1 MKRKL
6 LALSAISSIFLAAAS
21 ALAAPALPLEEY
33 LGQVEE
39 TSPGLKAV
47 DLKGEGNILEARGA
61 EVLYYP
67 NLFANYTHY
76 NDKTETLNPPFQGD
90 RTLGHQYS
98 VGLAANTP
106 IGLAAKYTYN
116 ITNTELVNATAIA
129 VRNYYTAYNKVELTQ
144 SLWKNGLGSETRAQ
158 KAVVESSHLAKGY
171 SNKYGAIG
179 QRVQAENTYW
189 RLAFARRSVEVQQDV
204 LSRANKVL
212 QWAKR
217 RVALQL
223 GDKGDLLQAQSSY
236 DLRRL
241 ELMSAQEEEKNAS
254 RAFNIMRNK
263 EGSSVAEELKIPS
276 LEETLELAK
285 KERAR
290 KGTRLDVKA
299 TEQSEA
305 LAAAS
310 AQLDRE
316 KLKPSVDVFAS
327 LAWTGR
333 DAKKAEAVKEA
344 QTSKR
349 SNISLGVTLSIP
361 LAVPQALDGLH
372 GNSLTQEGSRYAV
385 EQKRLEESLEWKEL
399 LTKIAEARDRLDL
412 LRSIERVQK
421 EKYENEQQ
429 RLVRGRTTTY
439 QALSFEQDYA
449 ATQLSRL
456 RTQNEVLRLVSQ
468 FKLFQGEE

>member
-1 MKRKL
+1 MG
-6 LALSAISSIFLAAAS
+6 SIFLAAAS
-21 ALAAPALPLEEY
+21 ALAAPSLSLDEY

-47 DLKGEGNILEARGA
+47 DLRGEGNILEARGA

-90 RTLGHQYS
+90 RTLGRQYS

-189 RLAFARRSVEVQQDV
+189 RLAFARRSVEVQQDI

-241 ELMSAQEEEKNAS
+241 EMMSAQEEEKNAS
-254 RAFNIMRNK
+254 RAFNMMRNK
-263 EGSSVAEELKIPS
+263 EGSSVNEELKIPS
-276 LEETLELAK
+276 LEETLDLAK
-285 KERAR
+285 KERSR

-316 KLKPSVDVFAS
+316 KLKPTVDVFAS

-333 DAKKAEAVKEA
+333 DAKKTEAVREA

-349 SNISLGVTLSIP
+349 SNISLGVTLSVP
-361 LAVPQALDGLH
+361 LAVPQALEGIH
-372 GNSLTQEGSRYAV
+372 GNSLSQEGARYAV

-399 LTKIAEARDRLDL
+399 LTKIAEAKDRLDL